1 MLQKLFAPKRVQ
13 LPDGRLLLLFFF
25 FARYQKVGRHVVN
38 PTCVRIARIN
48 FRKIEPR
55 RQRARR
61 IGPGNQRRRRRRA
74 IRGLDIS
81 TAMDLVRRE
90 TSSKLGK
97 MIINVAIDYIPT
109 DYKNIKNK
117 IRNKKVK
124 SVLNTGID
132 DYIVNRGVDLI
143 GERFN

>member
-1 MLQKLFAPKRVQ
+1 
-13 LPDGRLLLLFFF
+13 
-25 FARYQKVGRHVVN
+25 
-38 PTCVRIARIN
+38 
-48 FRKIEPR
+48 
-55 RQRARR
+55 
-61 IGPGNQRRRRRRA
+61 
-74 IRGLDIS
+74 
-81 TAMDLVRRE
+81 MDLVRRE

-117 IRNKKVK
+117 VRNKKVK

-132 DYIVNRGVDLI
+132 DYVVNRGVDLI